1 MDVQENTKGS
11 VLIVDDSEDIR
22 SLMGLILGS
31 TYNIV
36 EAQNG
41 VEALKLIKG
50 RDFDVIILDEN
61 MPEMGGHECYSILRA
76 EANVTPVIFCTG
88 MPSPQNQKREL
99 TLGAFDYL
107 SKPVDPSNLIQLVHE
122 AFHTKQRLSLKRDKS
137 LIGS

>member
-1 MDVQENTKGS
+1 MGVQENIKGS

-31 TYNIV
+31 KFDIV
-36 EAQNG
+36 EAENG

-50 RDFDVIILDEN
+50 REFDVIILDEN

-76 EANVTPVIFCTG
+76 ESNVTPVIFCTG
-88 MPSPQNQKREL
+88 MPSTQNQKREL

-107 SKPVDPSNLIQLVHE
+107 SKPVDPSNLIHLVQE
-122 AFHTKQRLSLKRDKS
+122 AYYTKQRLGLKKDKPI
-137 LIGS
+137 LKT